1 MINLRKDEIRRT
13 AIKLRFKFKSYV
25 RIQRILNAKYNYQ
38 VSRKTI
44 KRWYKKFNQG
54 NWNLKDSS
62 TAPYNLNY
70 KFSREE
76 LEEAVLVRLSKGYS
90 AYQIKEK
97 LKKKDICISESTIKR
112 VISICKLSR
121 GNKMEGQRLKWLK
134 FERDTPNSMW
144 QLDATGYNS
153 VWLLPVIDDCSRY
166 CLGIAVL
173 QNVTT
178 ENVIKFLEEIINM
191 HGKPRELLT
200 DNGKEYGGNG
210 KGYNE
215 FDKWCN
221 RKGIKHIRTG
231 LHKPTTVG
239 KVGRLQFT
247 ITYELPYCFNDL
259 EYFRWR
265 YNTDRPHRSL
275 NGLTPHEVYFGW
287 KRHKKYMLDRQQIIK
302 GVGGQMS

>member
-1 MINLRKDEIRRT
+1 MKKDEIRRES
-13 AIKLRFKFKSYV
+13 IKLRFKFKSYTK
-25 RIQRILNAKYNYQ
+25 IQRILKEKYNYQ

-54 NWNLKDSS
+54 DWNLKDNS
-62 TAPYNLNY
+62 TAPLNINY

-76 LEEAVLVRLSKGYS
+76 LEEVVLMRLSKGYS

-97 LKKKDICISESTIKR
+97 LKRKDIFMSESTIKR

-144 QLDATGYNS
+144 QLDATGYNGI
-153 VWLLPVIDDCSRY
+153 WLLPVMDDCSRY
-166 CLGIAVL
+166 CLGIAIL
-173 QNVTT
+173 TNTTT
-178 ENVIKFLEEIINM
+178 ENITKFLDELIEM
-191 HGKPRELLT
+191 HGR
-200 DNGKEYGGNG
+200 EYGGTG
-210 KGYNE
+210 KFQNE
-215 FDKWCN
+215 FDKWCEK
-221 RKGIKHIRTG
+221 REIKHIRTG

-275 NGLTPHEVYFGW
+275 NGKV
-287 KRHKKYMLDRQQIIK
+287 
-302 GVGGQMS
+302 VGPN